1 MASITFNPGVNS
13 VNPTVTLTVTQ
24 ASQNVANNTS
34 TVNYS
39 LAISRP
45 SAISSSTAKS
55 YSIVIN
61 GTTVKSGTTT
71 IGGSGNKTIAS
82 GSTTISHNADGT
94 KSISFSFSL
103 QYNITWAGVYLGTA
117 SKSGSMT
124 LSTIPRASSISCNPT
139 SVALGGSITVSISR
153 ASSSFT
159 HTIQHDFYVGS
170 WTTVATKT
178 TATSVSFATALS
190 WASRGAMKNQT
201 SGGGRIRCITYN
213 GNTQIGEKI
222 INFTCTVPSS
232 VVPTI
237 SSISVSDAAGYY
249 STYSGY
255 VQGKSRPKVT
265 ISAAGAQGSTISSYT
280 TKIGSASYSGS
291 SFTAPAITST
301 GTITITTTVKD
312 SRGRSASK
320 STSITGLAYA
330 TPTIASLTVTR
341 ANSSNTASS
350 TGTYLKLTATGTI
363 SSLNSKNKKTYTI
376 YYKASTA
383 SSYTTLTSGT
393 ASSYSISIAPG
404 ALGGSFAT
412 TTSYDIKLT
421 ITDNFTSVS
430 RTATLATTSVLTNW
444 RSTGKGLAIGKASEK
459 DAFEVALPTEL
470 NSTLT
475 AKGAAT
481 FSSTVTIGGKNV
493 GTYLSQVDTNKS
505 NISNLTS
512 RVSAIETN
520 LKPVQFMNNSN
531 YTSIVTVG
539 NLRGGRIT
547 NISGVKYGRVV
558 MLYCQVNDITSGGGD
573 VVLFT
578 FKNKAYWP
586 VAYGVTSAFINNTSC
601 ACYIGYFASDGH
613 ISWATNGSGT
623 INASSKAM
631 ILFTL
636 TYITAQ

>member
-13 VNPTVTLTVTQ
+13 VNPTITLTVTQ

-39 LAISRP
+39 LVISRP
-45 SAISSSTAKS
+45 SAISSGAAKS

-124 LSTIPRASSISCNPT
+124 LSTIPRASSISCSPT

-430 RTATLATTSVLTNW
+430 RTATLATTSVLMNW

-459 DAFEVALPTEL
+459 DAFEVALPAEFT
-470 NSTLT
+470 ST
-475 AKGAAT
+475 AS
-481 FSSTVTIGGKNV
+481 FSGTTTIGGKNV
-493 GTYLSQVDTNKS
+493 GTYLSQVDTNKT
-505 NISNLTS
+505 NISSLTS
-512 RVSAIETN
+512 RVSAIETD
-520 LKPVQFMNNSN
+520 LKPVGFLNNSN
-531 YTSIVTVG
+531 YRSIITVG
-539 NLRGGRIT
+539 NLRGGSIA

-558 MLYCQVNDITSGGGD
+558 MLYCQINNITSGGTD
-573 VVLFT
+573 ATMFT
-578 FKNKAYWP
+578 FKSKEYWP
-586 VAYGVTSAFINNTSC
+586 IAYGVTNAFINKQDNV
-601 ACYIGYFASDGH
+601 CYIGYFSSSGN
-613 ISWATNGSGT
+613 ISWSISGNGT
-623 INASSKAM
+623 INSSSKAM
-631 ILFTL
+631 VLFTL
-636 TYITAQ
+636 TYITLQ

>member
-13 VNPTVTLTVTQ
+13 VNPTITLTVTQ

-39 LAISRP
+39 LVISRP
-45 SAISSSTAKS
+45 SAISSGAAKS

-124 LSTIPRASSISCNPT
+124 LSTIPRASSISCSPT

-170 WTTVATKT
+170 WTIVATKT

-430 RTATLATTSVLTNW
+430 RTATLATTSVLMNW

-459 DAFEVALPTEL
+459 DAFEVALPAEFT
-470 NSTLT
+470 ST
-475 AKGAAT
+475 AS
-481 FSSTVTIGGKNV
+481 FSGTTTIGGKNV
-493 GTYLSQVDTNKS
+493 GTYLSQVDTNKT
-505 NISNLTS
+505 NISSLTS
-512 RVSAIETN
+512 RVSAIETD
-520 LKPVQFMNNSN
+520 LKPVGFLNNSN
-531 YTSIVTVG
+531 YRSIITVG
-539 NLRGGRIT
+539 NLRGGSIA

-558 MLYCQVNDITSGGGD
+558 MLYCQINNITSGGTD
-573 VVLFT
+573 ATMFT
-578 FKNKAYWP
+578 FKSKEYWP
-586 VAYGVTSAFINNTSC
+586 IAYGVTNAFINKQDNV
-601 ACYIGYFASDGH
+601 CYIGYFSSSGN
-613 ISWATNGSGT
+613 ISWSISGNGT
-623 INASSKAM
+623 INSSSKAM
-631 ILFTL
+631 VLFTL
-636 TYITAQ
+636 TYITLQ

>member
-13 VNPTVTLTVTQ
+13 VNPTVTMTVTQ
-24 ASQNVANNTS
+24 ASQSIANNTS

-39 LAISRP
+39 LVINRP
-45 SAISSSTAKS
+45 SAISSSAAKS

-71 IGGSGNKTIAS
+71 IGGSGSKTIAS
-82 GSTTISHNADGT
+82 GSTTITHNTDGT

-124 LSTIPRASSISCNPT
+124 LSTIPRVSTISCSPT
-139 SVALGGSITVSISR
+139 SVALGSSITVSINRS
-153 ASSSFT
+153 SSSFT

-178 TATSVSFATALS
+178 TSTSVSFTTDLS
-190 WASRGAMKNQT
+190 WASRGSMKNQT

-237 SSISVSDAAGYY
+237 SSISVSDAAGLAT
-249 STYSGY
+249 TYGGY
-255 VQGKSRPKVT
+255 VQNKSRPKVT
-265 ISAAGAQGSTISSYT
+265 ISAAGAQGSTISSYS
-280 TKIGSASYSGS
+280 TKVGSVTQSGS
-291 SFTAPAITST
+291 SFTAPAITTT

-330 TPTIASLTVTR
+330 TPSIATFTATR
-341 ANSSNTASS
+341 VNSSGTSS
-350 TGTYLKLTATGTI
+350 SSGTYIKVTATGAI

-393 ASSYSISIAPG
+393 ANSYSISIDTG
-404 ALGGSFAT
+404 ALGSGGFAT

-430 RTATLATTSVLTNW
+430 RTTTVSTSSILMNY
-444 RSTGKGLAIGKASEK
+444 RSSGKGLAIGKASEK
-459 DAFEVALPTEL
+459 DAFEVALPAEFT
-470 NSTLT
+470 ST
-475 AKGAAT
+475 AS
-481 FSSTVTIGGKNV
+481 FSGTTTIGGKNV
-493 GTYLSQVDTNKS
+493 GTYLSQVDTNKT
-505 NISNLTS
+505 NISSLTS
-512 RVSAIETN
+512 RVSAIETD
-520 LKPVQFMNNSN
+520 LKPVGFLNNSN
-531 YTSIVTVG
+531 YSSIITVG
-539 NLRGGRIT
+539 NLRGGSIT

-558 MLYCQVNDITSGGGD
+558 MLYCQINNITSGGTD
-573 VVLFT
+573 ATMFT
-578 FKNKAYWP
+578 FKSKEYWP
-586 VAYGVTSAFINNTSC
+586 IAYGVTNAFINKQDNV
-601 ACYIGYFASDGH
+601 CYIGYFSSSGN
-613 ISWATNGSGT
+613 ISWSIAGSGT
-623 INASSKAM
+623 INSSSKAM
-631 ILFTL
+631 VLFTL
-636 TYITAQ
+636 TYITLQ